1 MFGFGKRKKIEEQF
15 ANLLTPI
22 LGTYKLMRSLSQHRM
37 EETKLKPLPLQM
49 FEATYILGIIDCI
62 GQTIDPQE
70 EILNQ
75 KYLIDACKDA
85 CVGFEIFDQ
94 SDADGIFYGVILLQ
108 GKGDAISELM
118 YLGGTD
124 TQTCLEAMMDGKD
137 STVITKAMGLQYLDN
152 KELIESFKK
161 TLSESGID

>member
-1 MFGFGKRKKIEEQF
+1 
-15 ANLLTPI
+15 
-22 LGTYKLMRSLSQHRM
+22 
-37 EETKLKPLPLQM
+37 
-49 FEATYILGIIDCI
+49 
-62 GQTIDPQE
+62 
-70 EILNQ
+70 
-75 KYLIDACKDA
+75 
-85 CVGFEIFDQ
+85 
-94 SDADGIFYGVILLQ
+94 
-108 GKGDAISELM
+108 M